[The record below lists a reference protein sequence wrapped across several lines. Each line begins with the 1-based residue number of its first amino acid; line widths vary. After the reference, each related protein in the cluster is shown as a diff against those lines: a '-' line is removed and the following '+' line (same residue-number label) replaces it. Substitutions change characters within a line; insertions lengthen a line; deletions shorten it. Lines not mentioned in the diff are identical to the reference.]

1 VNAALA
7 KISPT
12 LKATLDFDSIKA
24 LQGKVNWTSKEELDA
39 PVAVL
44 KYFTREYNVLK
55 TVIEAFNKIT
65 KDAIGKEA
73 IQSEVEK
80 VFIHIAQ
87 DATQTGTFAVDWKVE
102 KKDKELHL
110 TIARDWP
117 THAKDGNN
125 GYPTEAPLVKAIE
138 AIL

>member
-1 VNAALA
+1 M
-7 KISPT
+7 
-12 LKATLDFDSIKA
+12 
-24 LQGKVNWTSKEELDA
+24 
-39 PVAVL
+39 L

-55 TVIEAFNKIT
+55 TVIEAFQKIT

-80 VFIHIAQ
+80 IVIHIAQ
-87 DATQTGTFAVDWKVE
+87 DATQKDTFAVGWKVE
-102 KKDKELHL
+102 KQGKDLHL

-117 THAKDGNN
+117 THAKEGNN
-125 GYPTEAPLVKAIE
+125 GYPAEGALVKLIE